1 MIVTGT
7 VQHIGEREFFQV
19 IVHCYFLLKGDALRL
34 EQAERKAEL
43 GVQEKREL
51 SHRQSAKKSGS
62 LNLAESWREMWLLS
76 AIM

>member
-1 MIVTGT
+1 MRVTGT

-19 IVHCYFLLKGDALRL
+19 IVHCYILLKGDALRL

-51 SHRQSAKKSGS
+51 
-62 LNLAESWREMWLLS
+62 
-76 AIM
+76 